1 MHTDEHGFNA
11 KTQRRR
17 DAQEDRRLAP
27 LRLCALALKSTMKT
41 QSDIQKAHDQ
51 LIAII
56 LGEVPNPFPAG
67 DTRFMQAN
75 CDVLCWLLG
84 CEHNK
89 TFANNLAKAEAH
101 LAAQGF
107 VLERLNN

>member
-1 MHTDEHGFNA
+1 
-11 KTQRRR
+11 
-17 DAQEDRRLAP
+17 
-27 LRLCALALKSTMKT
+27 MKT
-41 QSDIQKAHDQ
+41 QAEIQKAHDQ

-67 DTRFMQAN
+67 TKPFMQAN

-89 TFANNLAKAEAH
+89 TFADNLAKAEAH
-101 LAAQGF
+101 LTALGY
-107 VLERLNN
+107 VLERPNT